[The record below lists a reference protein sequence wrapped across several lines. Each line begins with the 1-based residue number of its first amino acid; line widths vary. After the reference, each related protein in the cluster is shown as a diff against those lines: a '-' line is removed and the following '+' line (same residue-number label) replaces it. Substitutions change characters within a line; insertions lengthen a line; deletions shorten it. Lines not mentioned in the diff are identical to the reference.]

1 MCYKS
6 RRFSKHN
13 FIIACLFYIFIHE
26 FLFIFVVIERA
37 TFSRRKG
44 MRIIESLK
52 EMTETARGWL
62 AGGSVGFVLVKG
74 ELHEGHM
81 QLIQEAQKAC
91 EISVVSLLGCCWP
104 FATPEE
110 RTHYQHGIQTQL
122 QILGRYQQ
130 LIVFIPRFEEIYPVR
145 FQTLLMPSGSP
156 IEQLSDSEKNYN
168 RSFVTLTVK
177 LFHLVRPDVV
187 YFGQKDALQIAILRQ
202 VIRDLNIDVHLR
214 MMPTAREN
222 DGLALSSRNRLLSE
236 AEREAAVSIYAALQA
251 GKFLIMQGERRS
263 SMIGSAMLHILQR
276 SSLILPEHAGVY
288 APDTFLPV
296 VEATPGIIL
305 SIAVSIGS
313 VRLLDTITWLENGQW
328 RM

>member
-1 MCYKS
+1 
-6 RRFSKHN
+6 
-13 FIIACLFYIFIHE
+13 
-26 FLFIFVVIERA
+26 
-37 TFSRRKG
+37 

-91 EISVVSLLGCCWP
+91 EISVVGLLGCCWP
-104 FATPEE
+104 FASSEE
-110 RTHYQHGIQTQL
+110 RALYQRTMQGQL
-122 QILGRYQQ
+122 QILSRYQQ
-130 LIVFIPRFEEIYPVR
+130 LVVFIPRFEEMYPIR

-156 IEQLSDSEKNYN
+156 LEQLSESEKDYN

-202 VIRDLNIDVHLR
+202 IIRDLNIDIHIR
-214 MMPTAREN
+214 MMPTVRDS

-236 AEREAAVSIYAALQA
+236 DERRAAVLIYAALQA
-251 GKFLIMQGERRS
+251 GKALIMQGERHS
-263 SMIGSAMLHILQR
+263 SMIGQVMLHILQ
-276 SSLILPEHAGVY
+276 SNPLILLEHAGVY
-288 APDTFLPV
+288 KSDTFLPV

-305 SIAVSIGS
+305 SIAVSIGA

>member
-1 MCYKS
+1 
-6 RRFSKHN
+6 
-13 FIIACLFYIFIHE
+13 
-26 FLFIFVVIERA
+26 
-37 TFSRRKG
+37 

-81 QLIQEAQKAC
+81 QLIQEAQNAC
-91 EISVVSLLGCCWP
+91 EIGVVGLLGCCWP
-104 FATPEE
+104 FATIEQ
-110 RTHYQHGIQTQL
+110 RAQYQRNLRGQL

-130 LIVFIPRFEEIYPVR
+130 LVVFIPRFEEMYPVR
-145 FQTLLMPSGSP
+145 FKTLLMPSGSP
-156 IEQLSDSEKNYN
+156 LEQLSESEKDYN
-168 RSFVTLTVK
+168 RAFFTLTVK

-214 MMPTAREN
+214 MMPTVRES
-222 DGLALSSRNRLLSE
+222 DGLALSSRNQMLSE
-236 AEREAAVSIYAALQA
+236 VERQAALSIYVALQA
-251 GKFLIMQGERRS
+251 GKALIMQGERHS
-263 SMIGSAMLHILQR
+263 HVIVQEMLRLLHN
-276 SSLILPEHAGVY
+276 SPLILLEHVGVY

-296 VEATPGIIL
+296 VEATPGIVL
-305 SIAVSIGS
+305 SIAVNIGA

>member
-1 MCYKS
+1 
-6 RRFSKHN
+6 
-13 FIIACLFYIFIHE
+13 
-26 FLFIFVVIERA
+26 
-37 TFSRRKG
+37 

-91 EISVVSLLGCCWP
+91 EICVVGLLGCCWP
-104 FATPEE
+104 FATSEE
-110 RTHYQHGIQTQL
+110 RASYQHTLPGQL

-130 LIVFIPRFEEIYPVR
+130 LVVFIPRFEEMYPGR

-156 IEQLSDSEKNYN
+156 LEQLSEREKEYN
-168 RSFVTLTVK
+168 RSFFTLTVK

-202 VIRDLNIDVHLR
+202 IIRDLNIDVHLR
-214 MMPTAREN
+214 MMPTVRES
-222 DGLALSSRNRLLSE
+222 DGLALSSRNRLLSPV
-236 AEREAAVSIYAALQA
+236 ERQAAVSIYAALLA
-251 GKFLIMQGERRS
+251 GKALIMQGERRS
-263 SMIGSAMLHILQR
+263 SVIGQAMLHILQR
-276 SSLILPEHAGVY
+276 NSLILLEHAGVY
-288 APDTFLPV
+288 MPDTFLPV
-296 VEATPGIIL
+296 AEATPGVIL
-305 SIAVSIGS
+305 SIAASIGA

>member
-1 MCYKS
+1 
-6 RRFSKHN
+6 
-13 FIIACLFYIFIHE
+13 
-26 FLFIFVVIERA
+26 
-37 TFSRRKG
+37 

-91 EISVVSLLGCCWP
+91 EISVVGLLGCCWP
-104 FATPEE
+104 FATPEQ
-110 RTHYQHGIQTQL
+110 RAHYQHTIQTQL

-130 LIVFIPRFEEIYPVR
+130 LVVFIPRFEEMYPAR

-156 IEQLSDSEKNYN
+156 IDQLSDSEKDYN

-214 MMPTAREN
+214 MMPTARAS
-222 DGLALSSRNRLLSE
+222 DGLALSSRNRLLSVV
-236 AEREAAVSIYAALQA
+236 ERQAATSIYAALQA
-251 GKFLIMQGERRS
+251 GKALIMQGERRS
-263 SMIGSAMLHILQR
+263 SVIGQTMLHILQR
-276 SSLILPEHAGVY
+276 NPLILPEHAGVY
-288 APDTFLPV
+288 TPDTFLPV
-296 VEATPGIIL
+296 VDVTPGSIL
-305 SIAVSIGS
+305 SITVNIGT

>member
-1 MCYKS
+1 
-6 RRFSKHN
+6 
-13 FIIACLFYIFIHE
+13 
-26 FLFIFVVIERA
+26 
-37 TFSRRKG
+37 

-62 AGGSVGFVLVKG
+62 AGGSVGFVLVKAS
-74 ELHEGHM
+74 LHEGHM

-91 EISVVSLLGCCWP
+91 EIAVVGLLGSCWP
-104 FATPEE
+104 FASSEE
-110 RTHYQHGIQTQL
+110 RAQYQRNLQGQL

-130 LIVFIPRFEEIYPVR
+130 LIVFIPHFEEMYPVR

-156 IEQLSDSEKNYN
+156 LEQLSESEKDYN
-168 RSFVTLTVK
+168 RSFFTLTVK

-202 VIRDLNIDVHLR
+202 IIRDLNIDVHLR
-214 MMPTAREN
+214 MMPTVREA

-236 AEREAAVSIYAALQA
+236 VERQAAVSIFAALQA
-251 GKFLIMQGERRS
+251 GKALIMQGERRS
-263 SMIGSAMLHILQR
+263 SVIGQAMLHILQNNA
-276 SSLILPEHAGVY
+276 LILLEHAGIY
-288 APDTFLPV
+288 TPDTFLPV
-296 VEATPGIIL
+296 AEATPGSIL
-305 SIAVSIGS
+305 SIAVSIGA